1 MTKKEKKEQKKKK
14 IDEIDNEIYESPHLP
29 KLEVGDGLLNTLG
42 AEAEDILED
51 QFVNPKEL
59 EEKKIEQIKEEYN
72 FDEIKDAFDH
82 AAVPAQ
88 LEFFYGGGNE
98 NFVRACKILSPN
110 EDDNE
115 FVSFLCSDRGQNIVT
130 NDSLSIHIENGNIF
144 YQSFNTNE
152 NFYSFLLG
160 QQDETKKIMPKRI
173 AYHHSLEKY
182 IKSYLPS
189 FSIEEAEKIDLYP
202 DKNSKYLLYKFK
214 N

>member
-59 EEKKIEQIKEEYN
+59 EEKTIEQIKEEYN

-88 LEFFYGGGNE
+88 LEFFFGGDNK
-98 NFVRACKILSPN
+98 NFVTASSFSSPN
-110 EDDNE
+110 EENE
-115 FVSFLCSDRGQNIVT
+115 SQ
-130 NDSLSIHIENGNIF
+130 
-144 YQSFNTNE
+144 
-152 NFYSFLLG
+152 
-160 QQDETKKIMPKRI
+160 
-173 AYHHSLEKY
+173 
-182 IKSYLPS
+182 
-189 FSIEEAEKIDLYP
+189 
-202 DKNSKYLLYKFK
+202 
-214 N
+214 